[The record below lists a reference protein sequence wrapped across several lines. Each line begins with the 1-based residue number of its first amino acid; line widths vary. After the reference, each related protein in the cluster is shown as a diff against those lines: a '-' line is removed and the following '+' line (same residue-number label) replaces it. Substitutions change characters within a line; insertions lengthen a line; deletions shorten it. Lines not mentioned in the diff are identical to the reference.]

1 MALALNRQQ
10 MMVMGAGAG
19 LLAVVL
25 GVRQVLGLY
34 LVPMTIDLGWS
45 REIFGIAMGLQNL
58 VWGASQPF
66 IGGLADRYGSG
77 RVIVAGAI
85 CYALGVLG
93 MASAITPTELLI
105 SGGILIGLGMSGV
118 GMAVVYG
125 AVARMVAPEKRTY
138 AMAIVSTIG
147 ALGPFLLPPVT
158 QVVIGGFGWEV
169 SLLAT
174 AGVVALMIPLG
185 ALIRGKAEN
194 EAGAAPQSWVQA
206 LGEARK
212 NRGYVLLV
220 AGFFVCGFHVT
231 FIGTHLPGFIAW
243 CGLAAGVGGWALF
256 MIGGGNIVGTY
267 AAGLLSNRFRQK
279 NLLSLIYLARAALI
293 AWMMLMPKTELT
305 IYIFSG
311 IFGLLWL
318 STVPLTS
325 GVVAKI
331 FGARHLG
338 MLFGLVFFS
347 HQIGAF
353 LGAWLGGLNF
363 DVSGDYNA
371 VWFTSVLLGLL
382 AAALHWP
389 IRDEPVER
397 LLSPQ
402 NARRF
407 SGFRGP

>member
-1 MALALNRQQ
+1 MALALNRRQ

-105 SGGILIGLGMSGV
+105 SGGVLIGLGMSGV

-125 AVARMVAPEKRTY
+125 AVARMVVPEKRTY

-185 ALIRGKAEN
+185 ALIRGRAEN
-194 EAGAAPQSWVQA
+194 EAGTVSQSWTQA

-212 NRGYVLLV
+212 NRGYLLLV

-293 AWMMLMPKTELT
+293 AWMMLMPKTAMM

-382 AAALHWP
+382 AAVLHWP

-402 NARRF
+402 NA
-407 SGFRGP
+407 